1 MRLAGKTFVIA
12 GGASGLGQGA
22 VRHVRRVHDARVL
35 IIDND
40 AKAGGALTDEL
51 CAEPNAA
58 GAVHFVAADIAD
70 EAQVAHAVGQG
81 RSHFGA
87 LHVCFNFAGIVSP
100 MRMLDRDGRA
110 SSGEQFRRTLTVN
123 LAGTFHVM
131 AHCVAAMRDNP
142 PDADGERGVVVNISS
157 GAAFDGQVGQS
168 AYSASKAGVVGLSL
182 PAARE
187 LAPLGIRVNAV
198 APGAFWTPMLQS
210 LPTSVVERIQEG
222 IQFPKRFG
230 HPDEIAGLCCYIA
243 ENAYLNGEC
252 IRLDGAFRLP
262 PR

>member
-1 MRLAGKTFVIA
+1 MKLAGKTVVVS
-12 GGASGLGQGA
+12 GGASGLGEGA
-22 VRHVRRVHDARVL
+22 VRYLLRAHDARVL
-35 IIDND
+35 VLDHN
-40 AKAGGALTDEL
+40 AQAGSSLAAELGAERVLF
-51 CAEPNAA
+51 AA
-58 GAVHFVAADIAD
+58 VDIAD
-70 EAQVAHAVGQG
+70 EAQVAAAVAQG
-81 RSHFGA
+81 RAHFGA
-87 LHVCFNFAGIVSP
+87 LHACFNFAGIVSP
-100 MRMLDRDGRA
+100 LRILDREGRA
-110 SSGEQFRRTLTVN
+110 SAGERFRRTLMVN

-131 AHCVAAMRDNP
+131 SHCVQAMRENP
-142 PDADGERGVVVNISS
+142 PDADGERGVVVNIAS

-187 LAPLGIRVNAV
+187 LAPLGIRVNAI

-210 LPTSVVERIQEG
+210 LPAGVVDRIAADF
-222 IQFPKRFG
+222 QFPKRFG
-230 HPDEIAGLCCYIA
+230 QPDEIASLCCTIV